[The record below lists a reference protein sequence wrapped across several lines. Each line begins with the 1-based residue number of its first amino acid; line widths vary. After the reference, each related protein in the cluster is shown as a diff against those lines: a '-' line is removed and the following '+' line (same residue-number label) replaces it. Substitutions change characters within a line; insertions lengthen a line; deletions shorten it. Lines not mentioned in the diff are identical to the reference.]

1 MATRSA
7 EPQIRPPQQARS
19 RAALQKLL
27 TAAEDVLINQ
37 GLDEFTIA
45 AVAAQAGVSVG
56 GLYRRFAGKEQLIE
70 AVIEGLLARLEDT
83 VAEALSAAEPSL
95 AGVINAFTHAL
106 ASSLTRTGRVA
117 SALVGMQH
125 TPEMQQRGLRALTVL
140 QRLFLDAAAPYTH
153 QIARTAQSTALT
165 TTLRTII
172 GAGVHRAAV
181 AQRWPDGVSWTQWAD
196 EITDM
201 ATTYLST
208 PSDRSPATVRPRRRP
223 PSKGRTAARSR
234 V

>member
-1 MATRSA
+1 MVARSA
-7 EPQIRPPQQARS
+7 EVEIRPPQQARS

-27 TAAEDVLINQ
+27 TTAEDVLINQ

-70 AVIEGLLARLEDT
+70 AVIDGLLARLEDA

-95 AGVINAFTHAL
+95 AGVINAFTHVL
-106 ASSLTRTGRVA
+106 ASNLTRTGRVA
-117 SALVGMQH
+117 SALVGMQQ
-125 TPEMQQRGLRALTVL
+125 TPEMRQRGLRALTVL
-140 QRLFLDAAAPYTH
+140 QRLFLDATAPYTH
-153 QIARTAQSTALT
+153 QIAGTAQSTALT

-172 GAGVHRAAV
+172 GAGVHRAEV
-181 AQRWPDGVSWTQWAD
+181 AQWWPDGLSWTQWAD

-208 PSDRSPATVRPRRRP
+208 SGERNPATGRRRP
-223 PSKGRTAARSR
+223 PSEGRPAAKSR